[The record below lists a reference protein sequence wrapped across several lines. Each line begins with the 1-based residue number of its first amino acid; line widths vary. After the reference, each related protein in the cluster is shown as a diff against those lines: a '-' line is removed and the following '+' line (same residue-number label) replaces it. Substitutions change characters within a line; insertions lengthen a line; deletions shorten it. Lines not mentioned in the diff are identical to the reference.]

1 MARFVF
7 SSLTIAAAISVA
19 GLALALPAAA
29 QLMPKESVFTLSSSD
44 FTDGGVLP
52 ARYSCDKEGDS
63 PPLHWENVPEHVKTY
78 ALMAHDP
85 DAPAGAYVHWIVYNM
100 PDNTRDLPA
109 GAAAKPDLGLK
120 ARQGM
125 NGAGKPGW
133 TPACPPSGEHH
144 YIFRIYALDNDV
156 PLNAETTLDRKGFE
170 AAIEGHV
177 LGQAELTGRYAR
189 SK

>member
-7 SSLTIAAAISVA
+7 SSLTIAVMIVIASL
-19 GLALALPAAA
+19 GLALQASA
-29 QLMPKESVFTLSSSD
+29 QPKERLFTLSSSD

-85 DAPAGAYVHWIVYNM
+85 DAPGGPYVHWIVYNV
-100 PDNTRDLPA
+100 PESTRDLPA
-109 GAAAKPDLGLK
+109 GAAAKSDLGIK

-125 NGAGKPGW
+125 NSGGKPGW
-133 TPACPPSGEHH
+133 APACPPSGEHH
-144 YIFRIYALDNDV
+144 YIFRIYALDIDV
-156 PLNAETTLDRKGFE
+156 PLDSGTTLDKKSLD

-189 SK
+189 GK